1 MATARLKTSKN
12 KNGKSKNFGHTVAMT
27 FERETKGTF
36 LYKADD
42 GNEAPV
48 TGMYIRKMDRVRK
61 DVPDTITVTVE

>member
-1 MATARLKTSKN
+1 MATARLRTGKN
-12 KNGKSKNFGHTVAMT
+12 KNSKKNFGHTVPMT

-48 TGMYIRKMDRVRK
+48 TGMYIRKMDRTRK